1 MPRFELLAID
11 LDGTLFD
18 SSRQVPEANRR
29 ALSRAARAG
38 VRIVVITGRRLPAA
52 LPPLEHLD
60 IDPLLV
66 LNSGALIKEGLRG
79 AILRRKFLSA
89 AVAKNVLAEGRAAG
103 AKPILHDGPDGE
115 GYLLIESEPFPNP
128 AFSSYLEKTH
138 PPARRVPNLTAT
150 LVRDP
155 VQIGF
160 AATVSE
166 VRTLTERFSSR
177 FEEQLSLARTEY
189 PKEDLALLDVLAP
202 EATKASAVEFLA
214 RRYGIAHENTMAIG
228 DNWNDLDMLEQ
239 AGFAVM
245 MSNAPAEL
253 RSRGFAMTGSNDE
266 AGVAQ
271 AIERYLLPGRGG

>member
-18 SSRQVPEANRR
+18 SSRQVPEANRH
-29 ALSRAARAG
+29 ALSRAAGEG

-52 LPPLEHLD
+52 LPPLAELD

-66 LNSGALIKEGLRG
+66 LNSGALIKDGLRG

-115 GYLLIESEPFPNP
+115 GYLLVEPGPFPNS
-128 AFSSYLEKTH
+128 AFSSYLEKTN
-138 PPARRVPNLTAT
+138 PPARPIPDLAAHIT
-150 LVRDP
+150 RDP

-166 VRTLTERFSSR
+166 VRALAERFSSS
-177 FEEQLSLARTEY
+177 FAEQLSLARTEY

-214 RRYGIAHENTMAIG
+214 RQYGIAPENTMAIG

-245 MSNAPAEL
+245 MSNAPPEL
-253 RSRGFAMTGSNDE
+253 LARGFAMTGSNDE

-271 AIERYLLPGRGG
+271 AIERWVLS